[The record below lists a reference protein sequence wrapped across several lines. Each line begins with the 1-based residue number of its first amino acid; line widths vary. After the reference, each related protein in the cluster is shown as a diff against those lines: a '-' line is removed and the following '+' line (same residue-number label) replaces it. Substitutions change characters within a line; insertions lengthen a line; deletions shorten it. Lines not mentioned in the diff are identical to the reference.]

1 MHATAALAGRP
12 QVSHCSGRQHVVS
25 LGGAP
30 IRLTTSDED
39 GPSVSLVTTRSRQAD
54 TGTDRILRPCLCVGG
69 RACVESNDKWS
80 ACVCERCC
88 HARRVRAHH
97 GTHSTDQVGRQ
108 FTRWPD
114 WASGRETC
122 TLANCSTILEV
133 EESL

>member
-39 GPSVSLVTTRSRQAD
+39 GPSVSLVTTRGRRPAQGP
-54 TGTDRILRPCLCVGG
+54 TVRPC
-69 RACVESNDKWS
+69 VENNGKGC

-88 HARRVRAHH
+88 HAQLVGPHH

-108 FTRWPD
+108 FTRWPV
-114 WASGRETC
+114 WATCRETS
-122 TLANCSTILEV
+122 TLANCNTILEV